1 MDEELISELVK
12 KRRELVD
19 AIREKLSEAGGPM
32 AVAKRLGYGKAN
44 LWYHLNY
51 NNPVV
56 NNIPALVKISETV
69 AQMVK
74 ERQQEAIEALDAS
87 KQQLLNA

>member
-1 MDEELISELVK
+1 MDEALVSELVK

-32 AVAKRLGYGKAN
+32 EVAKRLGYGKAN

-74 ERQQEAIEALDAS
+74 ERQQQAIDALEES
-87 KQQLLNA
+87 KQQLLNT